1 MAELL
6 QVTVAN
12 RGILVYRTATQRF
25 GIVTNRA
32 TSFRGDRRG
41 RRILIGVGLLLWP
54 RVCISLVWR
63 RP

>member
-6 QVTVAN
+6 QIMVAR

-25 GIVTNRA
+25 GIVANYSL
-32 TSFRGDRRG
+32 SFRHDRRG
-41 RRILIGVGLLLWP
+41 RRILIGAGVLLWP
-54 RVCISLVWR
+54 RICISLVWR